1 MFSHLTELDFLKI
14 ASGSGILLGAG
25 VVINLIAKKLSL
37 SLKWFRPGT
46 WIVIA
51 FQVWAA
57 AWTSFYRGL
66 DAFVVEW
73 RASKKELLQ
82 EPLQCENDME

>member
-1 MFSHLTELDFLKI
+1 MFSHLTEIDFLKI
-14 ASGSGILLGAG
+14 LSGCSILLGGG
-25 VVINLIAKKLSL
+25 VTLSIIAKKLHL
-37 SLKWFRPGT
+37 GWFRPGT

-57 AWTSFYRGL
+57 FWTSFYRGL

-82 EPLQCENDME
+82 EPLQCESDTD

>member
-1 MFSHLTELDFLKI
+1 MFSHLSEIDLLKI
-14 ASGSGILLGAG
+14 LSGSSILLGGG
-25 VVINLIAKKLSL
+25 VMLSVVAKKLRL
-37 SLKWFRPGT
+37 GWFRPGT
-46 WIVIA
+46 WIVVA

-57 AWTSFYRGL
+57 GWTSFYRGL

-82 EPLQCENDME
+82 EQLQCESDGE